1 MPSAAA
7 SNRQSRLFPDS
18 SRSACARETLPG
30 TLRPQLAVSRYQTI
44 RTGTC
49 LIAISSGTVYV
60 VTDNDG
66 VDDSTGETQFRN
78 LGKALD

>member
-1 MPSAAA
+1 MRRRRTGNPGFSLIRPVPHAPGKPSLAP
-7 SNRQSRLFPDS
+7 FDW
-18 SRSACARETLPG
+18 
-30 TLRPQLAVSRYQTI
+30 QLAVRRYQTI
-44 RTGTC
+44 QTGTC

>member
-1 MPSAAA
+1 
-7 SNRQSRLFPDS
+7 L
-18 SRSACARETLPG
+18 RSVG
-30 TLRPQLAVSRYQTI
+30 TRRSGP
-44 RTGTC
+44 GTC

>member
-1 MPSAAA
+1 M
-7 SNRQSRLFPDS
+7 RQG
-18 SRSACARETLPG
+18 TLPG
-30 TLRPQLAVSRYQTI
+30 ALRPQLAVRRYQTI

-66 VDDSTGETQFRN
+66 VDDSTGET
-78 LGKALD
+78 